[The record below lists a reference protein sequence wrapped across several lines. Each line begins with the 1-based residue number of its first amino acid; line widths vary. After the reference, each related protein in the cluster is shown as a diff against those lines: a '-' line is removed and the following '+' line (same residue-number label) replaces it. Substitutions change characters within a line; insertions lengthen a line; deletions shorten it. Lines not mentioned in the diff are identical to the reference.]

1 MDDDDLALIEAL
13 EAAQANIVVD
23 DEVPPETAMQQ
34 YQEMGFTNVVADYND
49 GQIIEN
55 PDTSERV
62 FVSPGYITSDAGII
76 EGIMKGISPDK
87 TQTARNQDAFIEEN
101 PIASRAAAA
110 LQGVPFLG
118 SYTDEAAGF
127 MVGEGATDA
136 MRFSSKA
143 IADRKPGQSM
153 ALQAGGALAA
163 TPAILATATLAPLA
177 AVTNYV
183 ARGATLLRQ
192 MGRAALAGT
201 LFGALEGGVSGFGRG
216 EGEGRSDTAKSDAL
230 MGGSVGGVTAG
241 AFPAASAVIS
251 SAWANIKG
259 RSVRDI
265 ANKLGISIPS
275 AKVIRV
281 ALENDDLGAAQ
292 TALERAGSSSM
303 LADAGPS
310 VQGLLDVSVTSG
322 GKSPRFVREAVEGRA
337 EKAGD
342 DMTTVLDD
350 VLGMPEGVT
359 TTQRN
364 IRLETAAD
372 RSSLYKDAYSKA
384 IDYSGSGGRSIQN
397 FLKRVP
403 AAAIKAAN
411 DLMRLEGEESLQI
424 LAEIAENGTVTFTRL
439 PDVRQLDFITRGL
452 KETADLQNAKGKLGG
467 TTAIGRATQN
477 LSRSIRNVLRKEV
490 PEYGTALDKAA
501 DTIQRIEAVEAGA
514 SILNKNVT
522 REQAIDAISN
532 LSAAQLREAK
542 IGLRSSIDDTLAKV
556 NAVASDANI
565 EIREFKKLT
574 DNLRSRASREKMEA
588 LLGKTDTDFLYK
600 QLDEA
605 VVTLELRAAISR
617 NSATQQRTAI
627 TGKTDD
633 ITAPSILDTVMS
645 GEPLNAGK
653 RIVQIISGNTP
664 ESRSLRKMGIYD
676 EIAGVLVNL
685 RGKEAQNALRLVRR
699 AMDGDALTEQMAK
712 RIAKILATPAAVA
725 AYSVGTSDVD
735 DAVVPLMDGPKVGP
749 VDTDPVSLDD
759 ADQTNALIEALKN
772 LPEVKTKII
781 NAVP

>member
-23 DEVPPETAMQQ
+23 DEVPPATAMQQ

-110 LQGVPFLG
+110 LQGIPFVG
-118 SYTDEAAGF
+118 PYTDEA
-127 MVGEGATDA
+127 VGLFSENAADA
-136 MRFSSKA
+136 MRYSAKA
-143 IADRKPGQSM
+143 IEDRKPGQSM
-153 ALQAGGALAA
+153 ALQTGGALAA
-163 TPAILATATLAPLA
+163 TPAILAASTFAPLA

-201 LFGALEGGVSGFGRG
+201 VFGALEGGVSGFGRG
-216 EGEGRSDTAKSDAL
+216 EGEGRFDTAKSDAL

-241 AFPAASAVIS
+241 AFPAASTAIS

-265 ANKLGISIPS
+265 SNKLGISIPA

-303 LADAGPS
+303 LADAGPA

-322 GKSPRFVREAVEGRA
+322 GKSPRFVREAVEERA
-337 EKAGD
+337 EKAGG

-350 VLGMPEGVT
+350 VLGIPEGAA

-364 IRLETAAD
+364 IRIETAAD
-372 RSSLYKDAYSKA
+372 RNQVYGEAYSKP
-384 IDYSGSGGRSIQN
+384 IDYSGSSGKSIQN
-397 FLKRVP
+397 FLTRIPSSAV
-403 AAAIKAAN
+403 KAAN
-411 DLMRLEGEESLQI
+411 DLMKLEGNESLQI
-424 LAEIAENGTVTFTRL
+424 LAEIAENGKVTFTRL
-439 PDVRQLDFITRGL
+439 PDVRQLDYITRAL
-452 KETADLQNAKGKLGG
+452 NQVADQQNATGKLGG
-467 TTAIGRATQN
+467 TTPVGRATQN
-477 LSRSIRNVLRKEV
+477 LSKSIRNALRKEV
-490 PEYGTALDKAA
+490 PEYGTALDTAA
-501 DTIQRIEAVEAGA
+501 ETIQRIEAVEAGY
-514 SILNKNVT
+514 SILNSSTT
-522 REQAIDAISN
+522 REAVRDAVSG
-532 LSAAQLREAK
+532 LSPVQLKEARQ
-542 IGLRSSIDDTLAKV
+542 GLRSSIDDTLARV

-565 EIREFKKLT
+565 EIREFQKLAN
-574 DNLRSRASREKMEA
+574 NLRSRASREKMEI
-588 LLGKTDTDFLYK
+588 LLGETDANSLYK
-600 QLDEA
+600 KLDEA

-617 NSATQQRTAI
+617 NSATQQRMAI
-627 TGKTDD
+627 TGKVDD

-653 RIVQIISGNTP
+653 RIVQVISGNTP
-664 ESRSLRKMGIYD
+664 ESRSLRQMGIYD

-685 RGKEAQNALRLVRR
+685 RGKEAQNALRLVRK
-699 AMDGDALTEQMAK
+699 AMDGDALTEQMAE
-712 RIAKILATPAAVA
+712 RIAKVLATPAAVA
-725 AYSVGTSDVD
+725 TYSIGTSDVD
-735 DAVVPLMDGPKVGP
+735 DVVVPLMDGTQTTS

>member
-1 MDDDDLALIEAL
+1 MENELEAL
-13 EAAQANIVVD
+13 ATQVAESIKIDEALKALETEQTTAEKEIVSD
-23 DEVPPETAMQQ
+23 DNKPALEQ
-34 YQEMGFTNVVADYND
+34 YADMGFTVLVADYND
-49 GQIIEN
+49 GKIMED
-55 PDTSERV
+55 PDTLKRV
-62 FVSPGYITSDAGII
+62 FVSPSYITSDPVII
-76 EGIMKGISPDK
+76 ENMVMKGISPAE
-87 TQTARNQDAFIEEN
+87 TQTATMQDQFIKDN
-101 PIASRAAAA
+101 PKIADLTTAV
-110 LQGVPFLG
+110 QGIPLIG
-118 SYTDEAAGF
+118 SFTDEA
-127 MVGEGATDA
+127 VGLFNEDAAEA
-136 MRFSSKA
+136 MRYASKA
-143 IADRKPGQSM
+143 VEDRKPGRAM
-153 ALQAGGALAA
+153 ALQVGGALAT
-163 TPAILATATLAPLA
+163 TPAMIA
-177 AVTNYV
+177 ASTYALPAAIGNYV
-183 ARGATLLRQ
+183 VGGSTLLKQ
-192 MGRAALAGT
+192 MGRGALVGT
-201 LFGALEGGVSGFGRG
+201 LFGAVEGAVSGFGRG
-216 EGEGRSDTAKSDAL
+216 EGEDRVETSKSDAL
-230 MGGSVGGVTAG
+230 IGGGFGGITAG
-241 AFPAASAVIS
+241 VFPAASAIIS
-251 SAWANIKG
+251 SVWSNIKG
-259 RSVRDI
+259 RSVKNI
-265 ANKLGISIPS
+265 ANKLGISLPS

-281 ALENDDLGAAQ
+281 ALENDDLPAAQ
-292 TALERAGSSSM
+292 AALDRAGSSSM

-310 VQGLLDVSVTSG
+310 TAGLLDVSVTSG
-322 GKSPRFVREAVEGRA
+322 GKSPSFVREAVEKRA
-337 EKAGD
+337 EKAGG
-342 DMTTVLDD
+342 DMTDVLDD
-350 VLGMPEGVT
+350 LLGMPEGVT
-359 TTQRN
+359 TTQKN

-424 LAEIAENGTVTFTRL
+424 LAEIAENGTVTFTKL

-501 DTIQRIEAVEAGA
+501 DTIQRIEAVETGS

-605 VVTLELRAAISR
+605 VVTLELRAAITR

-627 TGKTDD
+627 NQATDD
-633 ITAPSILDTVMS
+633 LTAPNFIEKLLM

-653 RIVQIISGNTP
+653 RIAQVISGTTP
-664 ESRSLRKMGIYD
+664 EARAIRKMGIYD

-685 RGKEAQNALRLVRR
+685 RGKEAENALDLIKK
-699 AMDGDALTEQMAK
+699 AMDGDALTDQMAD
-712 RIAKILATPAAVA
+712 RIAKVLTTPAAVA
-725 AYSVGTSDVD
+725 IYSAGTSEADISEEPIDVSQSP
-735 DAVVPLMDGPKVGP
+735 ALQ
-749 VDTDPVSLDD
+749 SLIKT
-759 ADQTNALIEALKN
+759 TNSSVLNEFR
-772 LPEVKTKII
+772 
-781 NAVP
+781 